1 MRVNWAAALAARRL
15 RTLWPVSWCFSVVGI
30 WCRGARAEATAAIIV
45 RMLAII
51 VDCGDGLQVQWYC

>member
-1 MRVNWAAALAARRL
+1 MRVNWAAALAARRP
-15 RTLWPVSWCFSVVGI
+15 RTLWPISWGFSIVGT
-30 WCRGARAEATAAIIV
+30 WYRGARAVATAAIVV